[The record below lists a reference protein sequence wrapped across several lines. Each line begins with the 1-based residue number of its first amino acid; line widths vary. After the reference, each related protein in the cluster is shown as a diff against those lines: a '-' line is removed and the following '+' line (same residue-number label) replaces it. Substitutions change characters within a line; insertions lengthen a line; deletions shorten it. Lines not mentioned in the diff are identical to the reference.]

1 MNPRIS
7 SCHVFIWRY
16 KSSKELSEGCNSAIS
31 GFPLLRDS
39 RRVISCCTYACTHP
53 YTCMHTHRTENKKTQ
68 FQKTQVWHSIKQKV
82 QSLKMLNPVLTDF
95 VLIPLWK
102 QTCELCATFLR
113 HIFFCYFITLTQNC
127 LIKVPIT
134 ISCTT
139 KLWYVKLQT
148 RKHWNHKFLQ
158 Y

>member
-31 GFPLLRDS
+31 GFPLFRHS
-39 RRVISCCTYACTHP
+39 RRVISRCVYACTHP
-53 YTCMHTHRTENKKTQ
+53 YTCMHTHRE
-68 FQKTQVWHSIKQKV
+68 QKTRKHGFKKPKYDINKAEGAELGNAKPHANRLCIHPFVK
-82 QSLKMLNPVLTDF
+82 TD
-95 VLIPLWK
+95 LWIVY
-102 QTCELCATFLR
+102 
-113 HIFFCYFITLTQNC
+113 HIFKAIFWSYFITLSQNC